1 MTDPRLLKTF
11 LAVAAGLSFRQAAKD
26 LHYAPSSVSSQIRS
40 LEEELGVALFE
51 RTGRSVVLTEHG
63 QRLLDHARR
72 LTDLADQ
79 TRRIV
84 AGVPDDP
91 PELTVRLSETL
102 GIHCLPWVLP
112 RWRARHPETRLTLLT
127 RSRYGLARD
136 VRHGLTDLGLLLGEP
151 FAATGLSVTLLRRE
165 RLVVITVP
173 ESPLA
178 GRGRVGPAD
187 LAGVDLLLTPQV
199 WSARGRLESALL
211 ETGITPRIPLSCT
224 SLEMVLRCV
233 MAGLGVSVAPW
244 FAVAE
249 AVAQGRLAALAWAP
263 GPLTAPLLLIRD
275 AGRELAPPALDL
287 VADVEAFCRS
297 RDQENTPKSPENG
310 RCGQ

>member
-1 MTDPRLLKTF
+1 MTDPRLLRTF
-11 LAVAAGLSFRQAAKD
+11 LTVAAGLSFRQAAKD

-40 LEEELGVALFE
+40 LEEELGVALFD
-51 RTGRSVVLTEHG
+51 RTGRNVMLTEQG
-63 QRLLDHARR
+63 RRLLGHARR
-72 LTDLADQ
+72 LTELADQ
-79 TRRIV
+79 TRRIA
-84 AGVPDDP
+84 AGDSDDP

-112 RWRARHPETRLTLLT
+112 LWRARHPDTRLTLLT

-136 VRHGLTDLGLLLGEP
+136 VRHGLTDLGLILGEP
-151 FAATGLSVTLLRRE
+151 FAAVGLAVTVLRRE
-165 RLVVITVP
+165 RLVVIVAP
-173 ESPLA
+173 GSPLA

-199 WSARGRLESALL
+199 WSARGRLEGALL
-211 ETGITPRIPLSCT
+211 EVGITPRIPVSCA
-224 SLEMVLRCV
+224 SLEMVRRCV

-249 AVAQGRLAALAWAP
+249 AVAQGRLAALAWTP

-275 AGRELAPPALDL
+275 AARAPTAPALDL
-287 VADVEAFCRS
+287 VAAVEDFCRA
-297 RDQENTPKSPENG
+297 RDRDPDARSPGND
-310 RCGQ
+310 